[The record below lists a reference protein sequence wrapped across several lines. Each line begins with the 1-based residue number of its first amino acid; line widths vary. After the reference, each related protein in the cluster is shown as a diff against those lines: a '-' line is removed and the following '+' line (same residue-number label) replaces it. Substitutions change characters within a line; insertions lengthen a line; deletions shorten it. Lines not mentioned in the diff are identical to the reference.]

1 MKTTLLLAIVATLIL
16 ASCSCVQ
23 RPIEDATPLDRP
35 YDRLSA
41 EELHEQNVQIITS
54 NPGYRLP

>member
-1 MKTTLLLAIVATLIL
+1 MKTTLLLAIIAAL

-41 EELHEQNVQIITS
+41 EELHEQNMQIITS
-54 NPGYRLP
+54 NPGYTLPE